1 LSIQISLD
9 VVDEETEARA
19 EFRELD
25 VHAQIRQAA
34 QPTSS

>member
-1 LSIQISLD
+1 MLLMGMMCID
-9 VVDEETEARA
+9 RETAARA
-19 EFRELD
+19 EFREPD